1 MRPSCALAAFL
12 CCVCLTACDRKSDIP
27 ENPADIAKEAP
38 VTAKTSPEMVHQQS
52 SLVSADTST
61 VTDFDRRLKE
71 FIVLRDKAAGGLTK
85 LPDQATPKQI
95 DVHQRDLAA
104 AVSKARASARQG
116 DVFMPAMQKY
126 IRGVVQR
133 VLGGPEGGNIKASLM
148 DENPM
153 KADVRINARYP
164 DTVPMSTMPPDV
176 LAALPTLTDDLE
188 YRFVGNRL
196 VLLDI
201 RSHLIIDFVTDTFAL

>member
-1 MRPSCALAAFL
+1 MRPSCALVAFL
-12 CCVCLTACDRKSDIP
+12 SCVCLTACDRKSDIP

-38 VTAKTSPEMVHQQS
+38 VTARTSPEMVHQQS

-71 FIVLRDKAAGGLTK
+71 FIVLRDKADGGLTK
-85 LPDQATPKQI
+85 LPDQATPRQI
-95 DVHQRDLAA
+95 DVYQRDLAA
-104 AVSKARASARQG
+104 AVAKARANARQG